1 MARPDKVQELI
12 PSLWRLLRHFWPYAR
27 RHRLLLGGAFLAL
40 LARVGLRILEPWP
53 LKFVFDRIIPVS
65 APESTEVGLLD
76 TLDPFWL
83 LALCAL
89 SLVAITALR
98 SMAVYWSKVGF
109 ALVGHRVLAR
119 VRGELYRHLQFLSL
133 RFHKR
138 SRSGDLVVRLMG
150 DVGLLREVVVTAFL
164 PLLAN
169 ILILLG
175 MFSLMFWFSWK
186 LTLLALLT
194 LPLFWIRTV
203 RLTHQINEVA
213 RKQRRRRGNMTA
225 AAVESISAIETIQ
238 ALSLQDT
245 FSDSFASQDK
255 KDIKQGVKAKR
266 LAARLQRTVALVVA
280 IASALVLFFGAREV
294 LRGFMTPG
302 DLLVFLAYLKTAFK
316 PAQDFAKYSGRL
328 AKASAAGERILDI
341 LEESPEIVD
350 SPDAIPAPP
359 FRGEVQF
366 EGVTFGYEPDL
377 PVLRDLNLHVEA
389 GERIAILGPSGAG
402 KTTLVSLMLRLY
414 ALQEGKI
421 LIDGK
426 DVRDY
431 TVESLRSQFSM
442 VLQDNVLFAASVREN
457 LTWGLLEV
465 PEKEVR
471 AAARLANA
479 DDFIEALPDGYDTVV
494 GERGATLSFGQRQRL
509 AIARAALRKTPFLIL
524 DEPSA
529 GLDEANRVELN
540 EALGKLS
547 TDRTSFVITH
557 DLRFGLAAD
566 RILCLEDGA
575 LVEKNPS
582 EPGEPGSLSGN
593 SEIAADTSPP
603 PADRILCLEDG
614 ALVEKNPSEPGEP
627 GSLSGNSEIAADT
640 QSTRWQEAGRQQPT
654 SSVRADTGSARPGP
668 GALSRR
674 PGEGACGYGPGTR
687 SGLPAA
693 W

>member
-27 RHRLLLGGAFLAL
+27 SHGLLLSGAVLAL

-53 LKFVFDRIIPVS
+53 LKFVFDRIIPVT
-65 APESTEVGLLD
+65 APAGSNVGLLD
-76 TLDPFWL
+76 RIDPFWL

-89 SLVAITALR
+89 SLVVITALR

-109 ALVGHRVLAR
+109 ALVGQRVLAR
-119 VRGELYRHLQFLSL
+119 VRGELYRHLQLLSL

-138 SRSGDLVVRLMG
+138 ARSGDLVVRLMG

-186 LTLLALLT
+186 LTLLALLP

-213 RKQRRRRGNMTA
+213 RKQRRRRGKMTA
-225 AAVESISAIETIQ
+225 AAVESISAMETIQ

-245 FSDSFASQDK
+245 FSDSFISQDK

-266 LAARLQRTVALVVA
+266 LAARLQRTAAVVAA

-294 LRGFMTPG
+294 LRGVISPG

-328 AKASAAGERILDI
+328 AKAAAAGERILDI
-341 LEESPEIVD
+341 LEKRPEIMD
-350 SPDAIPAPP
+350 SPDAVSAPA
-359 FRGEVQF
+359 FRGKVQF
-366 EGVTFGYEPDL
+366 ENVTFGYEPDA
-377 PVLRDLNLHVEA
+377 PILRDLNLHVEP
-389 GERIAILGPSGAG
+389 GERIAIVGPSGAG
-402 KTTLVSLMLRLY
+402 KTTLVSLILRLY
-414 ALQEGKI
+414 DPQQGRI

-431 TVESLRSQFSM
+431 TVQSLRSQFSM
-442 VLQDNVLFAASVREN
+442 VLQDNVLFAASIREN
-457 LTWGLLEV
+457 LTYGLPEV
-465 PEKEVR
+465 QEKEVR
-471 AAARLANA
+471 TAARLANA
-479 DDFIEALPDGYDTVV
+479 DGFIEALPDGYDTLV
-494 GERGATLSFGQRQRL
+494 GERGATVSFGQRQRL

-529 GLDEANRVELN
+529 GLDEVNRVELN
-540 EALGKLS
+540 EALEKLS
-547 TDRTSFVITH
+547 VDRTSFVITH
-557 DLRFGLAAD
+557 DLRFGVEAD
-566 RILCLEDGA
+566 RILCLEDGG
-575 LVEKNPS
+575 LVEKKPS
-582 EPGEPGSLSGN
+582 ELGEPGSLSRS
-593 SEIAADTSPP
+593 SEVATDAESNWWQKAA
-603 PADRILCLEDG
+603 
-614 ALVEKNPSEPGEP
+614 PG
-627 GSLSGNSEIAADT
+627 GK
-640 QSTRWQEAGRQQPT
+640 
-654 SSVRADTGSARPGP
+654 
-668 GALSRR
+668 
-674 PGEGACGYGPGTR
+674 
-687 SGLPAA
+687 
-693 W
+693 

>member
-1 MARPDKVQELI
+1 MARADKVQELI
-12 PSLWRLLRHFWPYAR
+12 PGLWRLMRHFWPYAR
-27 RHRLLLGGAFLAL
+27 SHRLLLGGAVLAL

-53 LKFVFDRIIPVS
+53 LKFVFDRIILVG
-65 APESTEVGLLD
+65 APAESNVGLLD
-76 TLDPFWL
+76 RIDPFWL

-109 ALVGHRVLAR
+109 ALVGQRVLAR
-119 VRGELYRHLQFLSL
+119 ARGELYRHLQLLSL

-138 SRSGDLVVRLMG
+138 ARSGDLVVRLMG

-175 MFSLMFWFSWK
+175 MLSLMFWFSWK
-186 LTLLALLT
+186 LTLLALLP

-225 AAVESISAIETIQ
+225 AAVESISAVETIQ

-245 FSDSFASQDK
+245 FADSFISEDK
-255 KDIKQGVKAKR
+255 RNVRQGVKAKR
-266 LAARLQRTVALVVA
+266 LAAKLERSVSLVVA

-294 LRGFMTPG
+294 LRGIMTPG
-302 DLLVFLAYLKTAFK
+302 DLLVFLTYLKTAFK
-316 PAQDFAKYSGRL
+316 PGQNFAKYSGRL
-328 AKASAAGERILDI
+328 AKAAAAGERVLDI
-341 LEESPEIVD
+341 LEERPEILD
-350 SPDAIPAPP
+350 SPDAVSAPA

-366 EGVTFGYEPDL
+366 ENVTFGYEPDT
-377 PVLRDLNLHVEA
+377 PILRDLNLHVKP
-389 GERIAILGPSGAG
+389 GERIAIVGPSGAG

-414 ALQEGKI
+414 DPQQGRV
-421 LIDGK
+421 LIDGH

-431 TVESLRSQFSM
+431 TVQSLRSQFSM

-457 LTWGLLEV
+457 LTYGLPEV
-465 PEKEVR
+465 QEKEVQ

-529 GLDEANRVELN
+529 GLDEVNRVELN

-547 TDRTSFVITH
+547 ADRTSFVITH
-557 DLRFGLAAD
+557 DLRFGVEAD
-566 RILCLEDGA
+566 RILCLEDDG
-575 LVEKNPS
+575 LVEKKPLES
-582 EPGEPGSLSGN
+582 GGPGFLSGS
-593 SEIAADTSPP
+593 SEVASDAESDWWQKAA
-603 PADRILCLEDG
+603 
-614 ALVEKNPSEPGEP
+614 PG
-627 GSLSGNSEIAADT
+627 
-640 QSTRWQEAGRQQPT
+640 RK
-654 SSVRADTGSARPGP
+654 
-668 GALSRR
+668 
-674 PGEGACGYGPGTR
+674 
-687 SGLPAA
+687 
-693 W
+693 